1 MKSTI
6 STLLLTLGLVSV
18 SCQSKSS
25 AYIDELI
32 ASNDEALLRA
42 KRTELSAQR
51 SLLDADIKRLDVVIA
66 SLDKSTSLPLVATY
80 EVTPQEFNHFTSFQ
94 GTVKTMK
101 NINVYPE
108 IPGQLLEV
116 MVVEGQKVE
125 KDQVL
130 ARIDDGGLVAQLAQA
145 KSQLL
150 LAETVFNRQERLWSQ
165 NIGSEIQF
173 LQAKTQFESAEK
185 AVDALSL
192 QAEKSVVRAPFDGTV
207 DQIFKEPGTIVAP
220 GMGSELFRVVNID
233 EVYVEVDVP
242 ETHITSIS
250 EGSKVRVNLSA
261 IGEEIDARISRVSK
275 VINPSN
281 RSFSVEVPLE
291 NKNGFIRP
299 NLMASVAI
307 NDYSN
312 KSAIMIPQSVVS
324 ENAEGKQYCFA
335 LEKSA
340 EGYVAKRLII
350 ETGKTS
356 EDFIEVLEGVENG
369 ALLITEGAKKVSD
382 NQPVKWLN

>member
-6 STLLLTLGLVSV
+6 STLLLTLALVSV

-25 AYIDELI
+25 GSIDELI
-32 ASNDEALLRA
+32 ASNDESLLRA
-42 KRTELSAQR
+42 KRTELSDQR
-51 SLLDADIKRLDVVIA
+51 NALDADIKRLDVVIA
-66 SLDKSTSLPLVATY
+66 SLDKSASLPLVATY

-108 IPGQLLEV
+108 MPGQLLEV
-116 MVVEGQKVE
+116 LIVEGQKVE

-130 ARIDDGGLVAQLAQA
+130 ARIDDGGLLAQLAQA

-192 QAEKSVVRAPFDGTV
+192 QAEKSIVRAPFDGTV

-220 GMGSELFRVVNID
+220 GMGSELFRVVNIE

-261 IGEEIDARISRVSK
+261 IGEEVDARIARVSK

-281 RSFSVEVPLE
+281 RSFTVEIPLE
-291 NKNGFIRP
+291 NPSGFIRP

-324 ENAEGKQYCFA
+324 ENAEGQQYCFA
-335 LEKSA
+335 LEKST
-340 EGYVAKRLII
+340 EGYIAKRLII
-350 ETGKTS
+350 ETGRTS
-356 EDFIEVLEGVENG
+356 EDLIEVLEGVDKG

>member
-6 STLLLTLGLVSV
+6 WTLLLTLGLVSV

-25 AYIDELI
+25 ASIDELI

-42 KRTELSAQR
+42 KRIELSAQR

-130 ARIDDGGLVAQLAQA
+130 ARIDDGGLLAQLAQA

-291 NKNGFIRP
+291 NKSGFIRP

-356 EDFIEVLEGVENG
+356 EDFIEVLEGIENG

>member
-25 AYIDELI
+25 GSIDELI
-32 ASNDEALLRA
+32 ASNDESLLRA
-42 KRTELSAQR
+42 KRTELSDQR
-51 SLLDADIKRLDVVIA
+51 NALDADIKRLDVVIA
-66 SLDKSTSLPLVATY
+66 SLDKSASLPLVTTY

-108 IPGQLLEV
+108 MPGQLLEV
-116 MVVEGQKVE
+116 LVVEGQKVE

-130 ARIDDGGLVAQLAQA
+130 ARIDDGGLLAQLAQA

-192 QAEKSVVRAPFDGTV
+192 QAEKSIVRAPFDGSV

-261 IGEEIDARISRVSK
+261 IGEEVDARIARVSK

-281 RSFSVEVPLE
+281 RSFTVEIPLD
-291 NKNGFIRP
+291 NHSGFIRP

-324 ENAEGKQYCFA
+324 ENAEGQQYCFA
-335 LEKSA
+335 LEKST
-340 EGYVAKRLII
+340 EGYIAKRLII
-350 ETGKTS
+350 ETGRTS
-356 EDFIEVLEGVENG
+356 EDLIEVLEGVDKG

-382 NQPVKWLN
+382 NQPVKRLN

>member
-6 STLLLTLGLVSV
+6 WTLLLTLGLISV

-25 AYIDELI
+25 ASIDELV
-32 ASNDEALLRA
+32 ASSDEALLRA
-42 KRTELSAQR
+42 KRTELSAER
-51 SLLDADIKRLDVVIA
+51 NLIDADIKRLDVVIA
-66 SLDKSTSLPLVATY
+66 SLDKSASLPLVATY

-108 IPGQLLEV
+108 MPGQLLDV

-130 ARIDDGGLVAQLAQA
+130 ARIDDGGLLAQLAQA

-150 LAETVFNRQERLWSQ
+150 LAETVYNRQERLWSQ

-220 GMGSELFRVVNID
+220 GIGSELFRVVNID

-250 EGSKVRVNLSA
+250 EDSKVQVSLPA
-261 IGEEIDARISRVSK
+261 IGENISAKIARVSK

-281 RSFSVEVPLE
+281 RSFTVEIPLK
-291 NKNGFIRP
+291 NKSGFIRP

-312 KSAIMIPQSVVS
+312 QSAIMIPQSVVS
-324 ENAEGKQYCFA
+324 ENAEGQQYCFA

-340 EGYVAKRLII
+340 KGYVAKRLII

-356 EDFIEVLEGVENG
+356 EDFIEVLDGVENG

>member
-6 STLLLTLGLVSV
+6 STLLLTLGLISV

-25 AYIDELI
+25 GSIDELI
-32 ASNDEALLRA
+32 ASNDESLLRA

-51 SLLDADIKRLDVVIA
+51 NALDADIKRLDVVIA
-66 SLDKSTSLPLVATY
+66 SLDKSASLPLVATY

-108 IPGQLLEV
+108 MPGQLLEV
-116 MVVEGQKVE
+116 LVVEGQKVE

-130 ARIDDGGLVAQLAQA
+130 ARIDDGGLLAQLAQA

-192 QAEKSVVRAPFDGTV
+192 QAEKSIVRAPFDGTV

-261 IGEEIDARISRVSK
+261 IGEEVDARIARVSK

-281 RSFSVEVPLE
+281 RSFTVEIPLD
-291 NKNGFIRP
+291 NHSGFIRP

-324 ENAEGKQYCFA
+324 ENAEGQQYCFA
-335 LEKSA
+335 LEKSTG
-340 EGYVAKRLII
+340 GYIAKRLII

-356 EDFIEVLEGVENG
+356 EDLIEVLEGVEKG

>member
-1 MKSTI
+1 MKSSI
-6 STLLLTLGLVSV
+6 WTLLLTLGLVSV
-18 SCQSKSS
+18 SCQTKSS
-25 AYIDELI
+25 GSIDELI
-32 ASNDEALLRA
+32 ASNDENLLRA

-51 SLLDADIKRLDVVIA
+51 NALDADIKRLDVVIA
-66 SLDKSTSLPLVATY
+66 SLDKSASLPLVATY

-108 IPGQLLEV
+108 MPGQLLEV
-116 MVVEGQKVE
+116 LVVEGQKVE

-130 ARIDDGGLVAQLAQA
+130 ARIDDGGLLAQLAQA

-150 LAETVFNRQERLWSQ
+150 LSETVFNRQERLWSQ

-192 QAEKSVVRAPFDGTV
+192 QAEKSIVRAPFDGTV

-242 ETHITSIS
+242 ETHITSIG
-250 EGSKVRVNLSA
+250 EGSKVQVNLPA
-261 IGEEIDARISRVSK
+261 IGEEIDARIARVSK

-281 RSFSVEVPLE
+281 RSFTVEIPLE
-291 NKNGFIRP
+291 NKSGFIRP

-324 ENAEGKQYCFA
+324 ENAEGQQYCFA
-335 LEKSA
+335 LEKST
-340 EGYVAKRLII
+340 EGYIAKRLII
-350 ETGKTS
+350 QTGKTS
-356 EDFIEVLEGVENG
+356 EDFIEVLDGVEKG

>member
-6 STLLLTLGLVSV
+6 STLLLTLALVSV

-25 AYIDELI
+25 ASIDELI
-32 ASNDEALLRA
+32 ASNDEVLLRA

-130 ARIDDGGLVAQLAQA
+130 ARIDDGGLLAQLAQA

-207 DQIFKEPGTIVAP
+207 DQIFKEPGTIVGP

-291 NKNGFIRP
+291 NKSGFIRP

-356 EDFIEVLEGVENG
+356 EDFIEVLEGIENG

>member
-1 MKSTI
+1 MKSPI
-6 STLLLTLGLVSV
+6 WTLLLTLGLVSV
-18 SCQSKSS
+18 SCQTKSS
-25 AYIDELI
+25 GSIDELI
-32 ASNDEALLRA
+32 ASNDENLLRA

-51 SLLDADIKRLDVVIA
+51 NVLDADIKRLDVVIA
-66 SLDKSTSLPLVATY
+66 SLDKSASLPLVATY

-108 IPGQLLEV
+108 MPGQLLEV
-116 MVVEGQKVE
+116 LVVEGQKVE
-125 KDQVL
+125 KNQVL
-130 ARIDDGGLVAQLAQA
+130 ARIDDGGLLAQLAQA

-185 AVDALSL
+185 AVEALSL

-250 EGSKVRVNLSA
+250 EGSKVHVNLSA
-261 IGEEIDARISRVSK
+261 IGEEIEARITRVSK

-281 RSFSVEVPLE
+281 RSFTVEIPLD
-291 NKNGFIRP
+291 NKSGFIRP

-312 KSAIMIPQSVVS
+312 NSAIMIPQSVVS
-324 ENAEGKQYCFA
+324 ENAEGQQYCFA
-335 LEKSA
+335 LEEST
-340 EGYVAKRLII
+340 EGYIAKRLII

-356 EDFIEVLEGVENG
+356 EDFIEVLDGVEKG

>member
-6 STLLLTLGLVSV
+6 WTLLLTLGLVSV

-25 AYIDELI
+25 ASIDELI

-291 NKNGFIRP
+291 NKSGFIRP

-356 EDFIEVLEGVENG
+356 EDFIEVLEGIENG

>member
-6 STLLLTLGLVSV
+6 STLLITLGLVSV

-25 AYIDELI
+25 VSIDELI

-130 ARIDDGGLVAQLAQA
+130 ARIDDGGLLAQLAQA

-291 NKNGFIRP
+291 NKSGFIRP

>member
-6 STLLLTLGLVSV
+6 STLLLTLGLISV

-25 AYIDELI
+25 GSIDELI
-32 ASNDEALLRA
+32 ASNDESLLRA

-51 SLLDADIKRLDVVIA
+51 NALDADIKRLDVVIA
-66 SLDKSTSLPLVATY
+66 SLDKSASLPLVATY

-108 IPGQLLEV
+108 MPGQLLEV
-116 MVVEGQKVE
+116 LVVEGQKVE

-130 ARIDDGGLVAQLAQA
+130 ARIDDGGLLAQLAQA

-192 QAEKSVVRAPFDGTV
+192 QAEKSIVRAPFDGTV

-261 IGEEIDARISRVSK
+261 IGEEIDARIARVSK

-281 RSFSVEVPLE
+281 RSFTVEIPLD
-291 NKNGFIRP
+291 NHSGFIRP

-324 ENAEGKQYCFA
+324 ENAEGQQYCFA
-335 LEKSA
+335 LEKST
-340 EGYVAKRLII
+340 EGYIARRLII
-350 ETGKTS
+350 QTGKTS
-356 EDFIEVLEGVENG
+356 EDFIEVLDGVEKG

>member
-6 STLLLTLGLVSV
+6 STLLLTLGLISV

-25 AYIDELI
+25 GSIDELI
-32 ASNDEALLRA
+32 ASNDESLLRA

-51 SLLDADIKRLDVVIA
+51 NALDADIKRLDVVIA
-66 SLDKSTSLPLVATY
+66 SLDKSASLPLVATY

-116 MVVEGQKVE
+116 LVVEGQKVE
-125 KDQVL
+125 KGQVL
-130 ARIDDGGLVAQLAQA
+130 ARIDDGGLLAQLAQA

-192 QAEKSVVRAPFDGTV
+192 QAEKSIVRAPFDGTV

-261 IGEEIDARISRVSK
+261 IGEEVDARIARVSK

-281 RSFSVEVPLE
+281 RSFTVEIPLD
-291 NKNGFIRP
+291 NQSGFIRP

-324 ENAEGKQYCFA
+324 ENAEGQQYCFA
-335 LEKSA
+335 LEKST
-340 EGYVAKRLII
+340 EGYIAKRLII

-356 EDFIEVLEGVENG
+356 EDLIEVLEGVEKG

>member
-1 MKSTI
+1 MKSSI
-6 STLLLTLGLVSV
+6 WTLLLTLGLVSV
-18 SCQSKSS
+18 SCQTKSS
-25 AYIDELI
+25 GSIDELI
-32 ASNDEALLRA
+32 ASNDENLLRA

-51 SLLDADIKRLDVVIA
+51 NALDADIKRLDVVIA
-66 SLDKSTSLPLVATY
+66 SLDKSASLPLVATY

-108 IPGQLLEV
+108 MPGQLLEV
-116 MVVEGQKVE
+116 LVVEGQKVE

-130 ARIDDGGLVAQLAQA
+130 ARIDDGGLLAQLAQA

-192 QAEKSVVRAPFDGTV
+192 QVEKSVVRAPFDGTV

-242 ETHITSIS
+242 ETHITSIG
-250 EGSKVRVNLSA
+250 EGSKVQVNLPA
-261 IGEEIDARISRVSK
+261 IGEEIDARIARVSK

-281 RSFSVEVPLE
+281 RSFTVEIPLN
-291 NKNGFIRP
+291 NKSGFIRP

-324 ENAEGKQYCFA
+324 ENAEGQQYCFA
-335 LEKSA
+335 LEKST
-340 EGYVAKRLII
+340 EGYIAKRLII
-350 ETGKTS
+350 KTGKTS
-356 EDFIEVLEGVENG
+356 EDFIEVLDGVENG
-369 ALLITEGAKKVSD
+369 TLLITEGAKKVSD

>member
-1 MKSTI
+1 MKSSI
-6 STLLLTLGLVSV
+6 WTLLLTLGLVSV
-18 SCQSKSS
+18 SCQTKSS
-25 AYIDELI
+25 GSIDELI
-32 ASNDEALLRA
+32 ASNDENLLRA

-51 SLLDADIKRLDVVIA
+51 NVLDTDIKRLDVVIA
-66 SLDKSTSLPLVATY
+66 SLDKSASLPLVATY
-80 EVTPQEFNHFTSFQ
+80 EVALQEFNHFTSFQ

-108 IPGQLLEV
+108 MPGQLLEV
-116 MVVEGQKVE
+116 LVVEGQKVE
-125 KDQVL
+125 KNQVL
-130 ARIDDGGLVAQLAQA
+130 ARIDDGGLLAQLAQA
-145 KSQLL
+145 KSQLV
-150 LAETVFNRQERLWSQ
+150 LAETLFNRQERLWSQ

-233 EVYVEVDVP
+233 KVYVEVDVP

-281 RSFSVEVPLE
+281 RSFTVEIPLE
-291 NKNGFIRP
+291 NKSGFIRP

-324 ENAEGKQYCFA
+324 ENAEGQQYCFA
-335 LEKSA
+335 LEKST
-340 EGYVAKRLII
+340 EGYIAKRLII

-356 EDFIEVLEGVENG
+356 EDFIEVLEGVEKG

>member
-1 MKSTI
+1 M
-6 STLLLTLGLVSV
+6 TLGLVSV
-18 SCQSKSS
+18 SCQTKSS
-25 AYIDELI
+25 GSIDELI
-32 ASNDEALLRA
+32 ASNDENLLRA

-51 SLLDADIKRLDVVIA
+51 NALDADIKRLDVVIA
-66 SLDKSTSLPLVATY
+66 SLDKSASLPLVATY

-108 IPGQLLEV
+108 MPGQLLEV
-116 MVVEGQKVE
+116 LVVEGQKVE

-130 ARIDDGGLVAQLAQA
+130 ARIDDGGLLAQLAQA

-250 EGSKVRVNLSA
+250 EGSKVHVNLSA
-261 IGEEIDARISRVSK
+261 IGEEIEARITRVSK

-281 RSFSVEVPLE
+281 RSFTVEIPLD
-291 NKNGFIRP
+291 NKSGFIRP

-312 KSAIMIPQSVVS
+312 NSAIMIPQSVVS
-324 ENAEGKQYCFA
+324 ENAEGQQYCFA
-335 LEKSA
+335 LEEST
-340 EGYVAKRLII
+340 EGYIAKRLII

-356 EDFIEVLEGVENG
+356 EDFIEVLDGVEKG

>member
-1 MKSTI
+1 MKSSI
-6 STLLLTLGLVSV
+6 WTLLLTLGLFSV
-18 SCQSKSS
+18 SCQTKSS
-25 AYIDELI
+25 GSIDELI
-32 ASNDEALLRA
+32 ASNDENLLRA
-42 KRTELSAQR
+42 KRTELSAER
-51 SLLDADIKRLDVVIA
+51 NLLDADIKRLDVVIA
-66 SLDKSTSLPLVATY
+66 SLDKSASLPLVTTY
-80 EVTPQEFNHFTSFQ
+80 EVTQQEFNHFTSFQ

-108 IPGQLLEV
+108 MPGQLLEV
-116 MVVEGQKVE
+116 LVVEGQKVE
-125 KDQVL
+125 KDQLL
-130 ARIDDGGLVAQLAQA
+130 ARIDDGGLLAQLAQA

-173 LQAKTQFESAEK
+173 LQAKTQFELAEK

-242 ETHITSIS
+242 ETHITSIRES
-250 EGSKVRVNLSA
+250 SKVQVSLPA
-261 IGEEIDARISRVSK
+261 IGENIDASIARVSK

-281 RSFSVEVPLE
+281 RSFKVEIPLN
-291 NKNGFIRP
+291 NKSGFIRP

-324 ENAEGKQYCFA
+324 ENAEGQQYCFA
-335 LEKSA
+335 LEKST
-340 EGYVAKRLII
+340 EGYIAKRLII

-356 EDFIEVLEGVENG
+356 EDFIEVLNGIENG
-369 ALLITEGAKKVSD
+369 TLLITEGAKKVSD

>member
-25 AYIDELI
+25 GSIDELI
-32 ASNDEALLRA
+32 ASNDENLLRA

-51 SLLDADIKRLDVVIA
+51 NALDADIKRLDVVIA
-66 SLDKSTSLPLVATY
+66 SLDKSASLPLVATY

-108 IPGQLLEV
+108 MPGQLLEV
-116 MVVEGQKVE
+116 LVVEGQKVE
-125 KDQVL
+125 KDQVR
-130 ARIDDGGLVAQLAQA
+130 ARIDDGGLLAQLAQA

-192 QAEKSVVRAPFDGTV
+192 QAEKSIVRAPFDGTV

-250 EGSKVRVNLSA
+250 EGSKVQVNLPA
-261 IGEEIDARISRVSK
+261 IGEEIDARIARVSK

-281 RSFSVEVPLE
+281 RSFTVEIPLE
-291 NKNGFIRP
+291 NKSGFIRP

-324 ENAEGKQYCFA
+324 ENAEGQQYCFA
-335 LEKSA
+335 LEEST
-340 EGYVAKRLII
+340 EGYIAKRLII
-350 ETGKTS
+350 QTGKTS
-356 EDFIEVLEGVENG
+356 EDFIEVLDGVEKG

>member
-1 MKSTI
+1 MKSSI
-6 STLLLTLGLVSV
+6 WTLLLTLGLVSV

-25 AYIDELI
+25 GSIDELI
-32 ASNDEALLRA
+32 ASNNESLLRV
-42 KRTELSAQR
+42 KRTELSSQR
-51 SLLDADIKRLDVVIA
+51 NALDADIKRLDVVIA
-66 SLDKSTSLPLVATY
+66 SLDKSANLPLVATY

-108 IPGQLLEV
+108 MPGQLLEV
-116 MVVEGQKVE
+116 LVVEGQKVE

-130 ARIDDGGLVAQLAQA
+130 ARIDDGGLLAQLAQA

-192 QAEKSVVRAPFDGTV
+192 QVEKSVVRAPFNGTV

-242 ETHITSIS
+242 ETHITSIG
-250 EGSKVRVNLSA
+250 EGSKVQVNLPA
-261 IGEEIDARISRVSK
+261 IGEEIDARIARVSK

-281 RSFSVEVPLE
+281 RSFTVEIPLD
-291 NKNGFIRP
+291 NKSGFIRP

-312 KSAIMIPQSVVS
+312 DSAIMIPQSVVS
-324 ENAEGKQYCFA
+324 ENAEGQQYCFA
-335 LEKSA
+335 LEKST
-340 EGYVAKRLII
+340 EGYIAKRLII
-350 ETGKTS
+350 QTGKTS
-356 EDFIEVLEGVENG
+356 EDFIEVLDGVEKG

>member
-1 MKSTI
+1 MKSPI
-6 STLLLTLGLVSV
+6 WTLLLTLGLVSV
-18 SCQSKSS
+18 SCQTKSS
-25 AYIDELI
+25 GSIDELI
-32 ASNDEALLRA
+32 ASNDENLLRA

-51 SLLDADIKRLDVVIA
+51 NVLDADIKRLDVVIA
-66 SLDKSTSLPLVATY
+66 SLDKSASLPLVATY

-108 IPGQLLEV
+108 MPGQLLEV
-116 MVVEGQKVE
+116 LVVEGQKVE

-130 ARIDDGGLVAQLAQA
+130 ARIDDGGLLAQLAQA

-192 QAEKSVVRAPFDGTV
+192 QAEKSIVRAPFDGTV

-250 EGSKVRVNLSA
+250 EGSKVQVNLPA
-261 IGEEIDARISRVSK
+261 IGEEIDARIARVSK

-281 RSFSVEVPLE
+281 RSFTVEIPLE
-291 NKNGFIRP
+291 NKSGFIRP

-324 ENAEGKQYCFA
+324 ENAEGQQYCFA
-335 LEKSA
+335 LEEST
-340 EGYVAKRLII
+340 EGYIAKRLII
-350 ETGKTS
+350 QTGKTS
-356 EDFIEVLEGVENG
+356 EDFIEVLDGVEKG

>member
-1 MKSTI
+1 MKSSI
-6 STLLLTLGLVSV
+6 WTLLLTLGLVSV
-18 SCQSKSS
+18 SCQTKSS
-25 AYIDELI
+25 GSIDELI
-32 ASNDEALLRA
+32 ASNDENLLRA
-42 KRTELSAQR
+42 KRTELSAKR
-51 SLLDADIKRLDVVIA
+51 NVLDADIKRLDVVIA
-66 SLDKSTSLPLVATY
+66 SLDKSASLPLVATY
-80 EVTPQEFNHFTSFQ
+80 EVTLQEFNHFTSFQ

-108 IPGQLLEV
+108 MPGQLLEV
-116 MVVEGQKVE
+116 FVVEGQKVE
-125 KDQVL
+125 KNQVL
-130 ARIDDGGLVAQLAQA
+130 ARIDDGGLLAQLAQA
-145 KSQLL
+145 KSQLV
-150 LAETVFNRQERLWSQ
+150 LAETLFNRQERLWSQ

-281 RSFSVEVPLE
+281 RSFTVEIPLE
-291 NKNGFIRP
+291 NKSGFIRP

-324 ENAEGKQYCFA
+324 ENAEGQQYCFA
-335 LEKSA
+335 LEKST
-340 EGYVAKRLII
+340 EGYIAKRLII

-356 EDFIEVLEGVENG
+356 KDFIEVLEGVEKG

>member
-6 STLLLTLGLVSV
+6 STLLLTLGLISV

-25 AYIDELI
+25 GSIDELI
-32 ASNDEALLRA
+32 ASNDESLLRA

-51 SLLDADIKRLDVVIA
+51 NALDADIKRLDVVIA
-66 SLDKSTSLPLVATY
+66 SLDKSASLPLVATY

-108 IPGQLLEV
+108 MPGQLLEV
-116 MVVEGQKVE
+116 LVVEGQKVE

-130 ARIDDGGLVAQLAQA
+130 ARIDDGGLLAQLAQA

-192 QAEKSVVRAPFDGTV
+192 QAEKSVVRAPFEGTV

-261 IGEEIDARISRVSK
+261 IGEEVDARIARVSK

-281 RSFSVEVPLE
+281 RSFTVEIPLD
-291 NKNGFIRP
+291 NHSGFIRP

-324 ENAEGKQYCFA
+324 ENAEGQQYCFA
-335 LEKSA
+335 LEKST
-340 EGYVAKRLII
+340 EGYIAKRLII

-356 EDFIEVLEGVENG
+356 EDLIEVLEGVEKG

>member
-1 MKSTI
+1 MKSSI
-6 STLLLTLGLVSV
+6 WTLLLTLGLVSV
-18 SCQSKSS
+18 SCQTKSS
-25 AYIDELI
+25 GSIDELI
-32 ASNDEALLRA
+32 ASNDENLLRA

-51 SLLDADIKRLDVVIA
+51 NVLDADIKRLDVVIA
-66 SLDKSTSLPLVATY
+66 SLDKSASLPLVATY

-108 IPGQLLEV
+108 MPGQLLEV
-116 MVVEGQKVE
+116 LVVEGQKVE

-130 ARIDDGGLVAQLAQA
+130 ARIDDGGLLAQLAQA

-192 QAEKSVVRAPFDGTV
+192 QAEKSIVRAPFDGTV

-233 EVYVEVDVP
+233 KVYVEVDVP

-250 EGSKVRVNLSA
+250 EGSKVQVNLPA
-261 IGEEIDARISRVSK
+261 IGEEIDARIARVSK

-281 RSFSVEVPLE
+281 RSFTVEIPLE
-291 NKNGFIRP
+291 NKSGFIRP

-324 ENAEGKQYCFA
+324 ENAEGQQYCFA
-335 LEKSA
+335 LEKST
-340 EGYVAKRLII
+340 EGYIAKRLII
-350 ETGKTS
+350 QTGKTS
-356 EDFIEVLEGVENG
+356 EDFIEVLDGVEKG

>member
-25 AYIDELI
+25 VSIDELI

-130 ARIDDGGLVAQLAQA
+130 ARIDDGGLLAQLAQA

-291 NKNGFIRP
+291 NKSGFIRP

>member
-1 MKSTI
+1 MKSSI
-6 STLLLTLGLVSV
+6 WTLLLTLGLVSV
-18 SCQSKSS
+18 SCQTKSS
-25 AYIDELI
+25 GSIDELI
-32 ASNDEALLRA
+32 ASNDENLLRA

-51 SLLDADIKRLDVVIA
+51 NALDTDIKRLDVVIA
-66 SLDKSTSLPLVATY
+66 SLDKSASLPLVATY
-80 EVTPQEFNHFTSFQ
+80 EVALQEFNHFTSFQ

-108 IPGQLLEV
+108 MPGQLLEV
-116 MVVEGQKVE
+116 LVVEGQKVE
-125 KDQVL
+125 KNQVL
-130 ARIDDGGLVAQLAQA
+130 ARIDDGGLLAQLAQA
-145 KSQLL
+145 KSQLV
-150 LAETVFNRQERLWSQ
+150 LAETLFNRQERLWSQ

-233 EVYVEVDVP
+233 KVYVEVDVP

-281 RSFSVEVPLE
+281 RSFTVEIPLE
-291 NKNGFIRP
+291 NKSGFIRP

-324 ENAEGKQYCFA
+324 ENAEGQQYCFA
-335 LEKSA
+335 LEEST
-340 EGYVAKRLII
+340 EGYIAKRLII

-356 EDFIEVLEGVENG
+356 EDFIEVLEGVEKG

>member
-1 MKSTI
+1 MKSSI
-6 STLLLTLGLVSV
+6 WTLLLTLGLVSV
-18 SCQSKSS
+18 SCQTKSS
-25 AYIDELI
+25 GSIDELI
-32 ASNDEALLRA
+32 ASNDENLLRA

-51 SLLDADIKRLDVVIA
+51 NALDTDIKRLDVVIA
-66 SLDKSTSLPLVATY
+66 SLDKSASLPLVATY
-80 EVTPQEFNHFTSFQ
+80 EVALQEFNHFTSFQ

-108 IPGQLLEV
+108 MPGQLLEV
-116 MVVEGQKVE
+116 LVVEGQKVE
-125 KDQVL
+125 KNQVL
-130 ARIDDGGLVAQLAQA
+130 ARIDDGGLLAQLAQA
-145 KSQLL
+145 KSQLV
-150 LAETVFNRQERLWSQ
+150 LAETLFNRQERLWSQ

-233 EVYVEVDVP
+233 KVYVEVDVP

-281 RSFSVEVPLE
+281 RSFAVEIPLE
-291 NKNGFIRP
+291 NKSGFIRP

-324 ENAEGKQYCFA
+324 ENAEGQQYCFA
-335 LEKSA
+335 LEKST
-340 EGYVAKRLII
+340 EGYIAKRLII

-356 EDFIEVLEGVENG
+356 EDFIEVLEGVEKG

>member
-1 MKSTI
+1 MKSSI
-6 STLLLTLGLVSV
+6 WTLLLTLGLVSV
-18 SCQSKSS
+18 SCQTKSS
-25 AYIDELI
+25 GSIDELI
-32 ASNDEALLRA
+32 ASNDENLLRA

-51 SLLDADIKRLDVVIA
+51 NALDADIKRLDVVIA
-66 SLDKSTSLPLVATY
+66 SLDKSASLPLVATY
-80 EVTPQEFNHFTSFQ
+80 EVTLQEFNHFTSFQ

-108 IPGQLLEV
+108 MPGQLLEV
-116 MVVEGQKVE
+116 FVVEGQKVE
-125 KDQVL
+125 KNQVL
-130 ARIDDGGLVAQLAQA
+130 ARIDDGGLLAQLAQA
-145 KSQLL
+145 KSQLV
-150 LAETVFNRQERLWSQ
+150 LAETVFKRQERLWSQ

-281 RSFSVEVPLE
+281 RSFTVEIPLE
-291 NKNGFIRP
+291 NKSGFIRP

-312 KSAIMIPQSVVS
+312 DSAIMIPQSVVS
-324 ENAEGKQYCFA
+324 ENAEGQQYCFA
-335 LEKSA
+335 LEEST
-340 EGYVAKRLII
+340 EGYIAKRLII

-356 EDFIEVLEGVENG
+356 KDFIEVLEGVEKG

>member
-6 STLLLTLGLVSV
+6 WTLLLTLGLVSV

-25 AYIDELI
+25 ASIDELI

-130 ARIDDGGLVAQLAQA
+130 ARIDDGGLLAQLAQA

-207 DQIFKEPGTIVAP
+207 DQIFKEPGIIVAP

-291 NKNGFIRP
+291 NKSGFIRP

-356 EDFIEVLEGVENG
+356 EDFIEVLEGIENG

>member
-6 STLLLTLGLVSV
+6 STLLLTLALVSV

-25 AYIDELI
+25 GSIDELI
-32 ASNDEALLRA
+32 ASNDESLLRA
-42 KRTELSAQR
+42 KRTELSDQR
-51 SLLDADIKRLDVVIA
+51 NALDADIKRLDVVIA
-66 SLDKSTSLPLVATY
+66 SLDKSASLPLVATY

-108 IPGQLLEV
+108 MPGQLLEV
-116 MVVEGQKVE
+116 LVVEGQKVE

-130 ARIDDGGLVAQLAQA
+130 ARIDDGGLLAQLEQA

-150 LAETVFNRQERLWSQ
+150 LAETVFKRQERLWSQ

-185 AVDALSL
+185 AVDALGL

-261 IGEEIDARISRVSK
+261 IGEEIDARIARVSK

-281 RSFSVEVPLE
+281 RSFTVEIPLD
-291 NKNGFIRP
+291 NKSGYIRP

-324 ENAEGKQYCFA
+324 ENAEGQQYCFA

-340 EGYVAKRLII
+340 EGYIAKRLII
-350 ETGKTS
+350 QTGKTS
-356 EDFIEVLEGVENG
+356 EDFIEVLDGVKNG

>member
-6 STLLLTLGLVSV
+6 STLLLTLALVSV

-25 AYIDELI
+25 GSIDELI
-32 ASNDEALLRA
+32 ASNDESLLRA

-51 SLLDADIKRLDVVIA
+51 NALDADIKRLDVVIA
-66 SLDKSTSLPLVATY
+66 SLDKSASLPLVATY

-108 IPGQLLEV
+108 MPGQLLEV
-116 MVVEGQKVE
+116 LVVEGQKVE

-130 ARIDDGGLVAQLAQA
+130 ARIDDGGLLAQLAQA

-192 QAEKSVVRAPFDGTV
+192 QAEKSIVRAPFDGTV

-261 IGEEIDARISRVSK
+261 IGEEVDARIARVSK

-281 RSFSVEVPLE
+281 RSFTVEIPLD
-291 NKNGFIRP
+291 NHSGFIRP

-324 ENAEGKQYCFA
+324 ENAEGQQYCFA
-335 LEKSA
+335 LEKST
-340 EGYVAKRLII
+340 EGYIAKRLII

-356 EDFIEVLEGVENG
+356 EDLIEVLEGVEKG

>member
-6 STLLLTLGLVSV
+6 STLLLTLALVSV

-25 AYIDELI
+25 GSIDELI
-32 ASNDEALLRA
+32 ASNDESLLRA
-42 KRTELSAQR
+42 KRTELSDQR
-51 SLLDADIKRLDVVIA
+51 NALDADIKRLDVVIA
-66 SLDKSTSLPLVATY
+66 SLDKSASLPLVATY

-108 IPGQLLEV
+108 MPGQLLEV
-116 MVVEGQKVE
+116 LVVEGQKVE

-130 ARIDDGGLVAQLAQA
+130 ARIDDGGLLAQLEQA

-150 LAETVFNRQERLWSQ
+150 LAETVFKRQERLWSQ

-185 AVDALSL
+185 AVDALGL

-250 EGSKVRVNLSA
+250 EGSIVRVNLSA
-261 IGEEIDARISRVSK
+261 IGEEIDARIARVSK

-281 RSFSVEVPLE
+281 RSFTVEIPLD
-291 NKNGFIRP
+291 NKSGYIRP

-324 ENAEGKQYCFA
+324 ENAEGQQYCFA

-340 EGYVAKRLII
+340 EGYIAKRLII
-350 ETGKTS
+350 QTGKTS
-356 EDFIEVLEGVENG
+356 EDFIEVLDGVKNG

-382 NQPVKWLN
+382 NQQVKWLI

>member
-1 MKSTI
+1 MKSSI
-6 STLLLTLGLVSV
+6 WTLLLTLGLVSV
-18 SCQSKSS
+18 SCQTKSS
-25 AYIDELI
+25 GSIDELI
-32 ASNDEALLRA
+32 ASNDENLLRA

-51 SLLDADIKRLDVVIA
+51 NALDADIKRLDVVIA
-66 SLDKSTSLPLVATY
+66 SLDKSASLPLVATY

-108 IPGQLLEV
+108 MPGQLLEV
-116 MVVEGQKVE
+116 LVVEGQKVE

-130 ARIDDGGLVAQLAQA
+130 ARIDDGGLLAQLAQA

-173 LQAKTQFESAEK
+173 LQAKTQFELAEK

-192 QAEKSVVRAPFDGTV
+192 QAEKSLVRAPFDGTV

-220 GMGSELFRVVNID
+220 GMGSELFRVVNLD

-250 EGSKVRVNLSA
+250 ESSKVQVSLPA
-261 IGEEIDARISRVSK
+261 IGENIDASIARVSK

-281 RSFSVEVPLE
+281 RSFKVEIPLN
-291 NKNGFIRP
+291 NKSGFIRP

-324 ENAEGKQYCFA
+324 ENAEGQQYCFA
-335 LEKSA
+335 LEKST
-340 EGYVAKRLII
+340 EGYIAKRLII
-350 ETGKTS
+350 KTGKTS
-356 EDFIEVLEGVENG
+356 EDFIEVLDGVEKG

>member
-1 MKSTI
+1 MKSSI
-6 STLLLTLGLVSV
+6 WTLLLTLGLVSV
-18 SCQSKSS
+18 SCQTKSS
-25 AYIDELI
+25 GSIDELI
-32 ASNDEALLRA
+32 ASNDENLLRA

-51 SLLDADIKRLDVVIA
+51 NALDTDIKRLDVVIA
-66 SLDKSTSLPLVATY
+66 SLDKSASLPLVATY
-80 EVTPQEFNHFTSFQ
+80 EVALQEFNHFTSFQ

-108 IPGQLLEV
+108 MPGQLLEV
-116 MVVEGQKVE
+116 LVVEGQKVE
-125 KDQVL
+125 KNQVL
-130 ARIDDGGLVAQLAQA
+130 ARIDDGGLLAQLAQA
-145 KSQLL
+145 KSQLV
-150 LAETVFNRQERLWSQ
+150 LAETLFNRQERLWSQ

-233 EVYVEVDVP
+233 KVYVEVDVP

-281 RSFSVEVPLE
+281 RSFTVEIPLE
-291 NKNGFIRP
+291 NKSGFIRP

-324 ENAEGKQYCFA
+324 ENAEGQQYCFA
-335 LEKSA
+335 LEKST
-340 EGYVAKRLII
+340 EGYIAKRLII

-356 EDFIEVLEGVENG
+356 EDFIEVLEGVEKG

>member
-25 AYIDELI
+25 GSIDELI
-32 ASNDEALLRA
+32 ASNDESLLRA

-51 SLLDADIKRLDVVIA
+51 NALDADIKRLDVVIA
-66 SLDKSTSLPLVATY
+66 SLDKSASLPLVATY

-108 IPGQLLEV
+108 MPGQLLEV
-116 MVVEGQKVE
+116 LVVEGQKVE

-130 ARIDDGGLVAQLAQA
+130 ARIDDGGLLAQLAQA

-173 LQAKTQFESAEK
+173 LQAKTQFELAEK

-291 NKNGFIRP
+291 NKSGFIRP

-324 ENAEGKQYCFA
+324 ENAEGQQYCFA

-356 EDFIEVLEGVENG
+356 EDFIEVLEGIENG

>member
-25 AYIDELI
+25 GSIDELI
-32 ASNDEALLRA
+32 ASNDESLLRA

-51 SLLDADIKRLDVVIA
+51 NALDADIKRLDVVIA
-66 SLDKSTSLPLVATY
+66 SLDKSASLPLVATY

-108 IPGQLLEV
+108 MPGQLLEV
-116 MVVEGQKVE
+116 LVVEGQKVE
-125 KDQVL
+125 KGQVL
-130 ARIDDGGLVAQLAQA
+130 ARIDDGGLLAQLAQA

-192 QAEKSVVRAPFDGTV
+192 QAEKSIVRAPFDGTV

-261 IGEEIDARISRVSK
+261 IGEEVDARIARVSK

-281 RSFSVEVPLE
+281 RSFTVEIPLD
-291 NKNGFIRP
+291 NQSGFIRP

-324 ENAEGKQYCFA
+324 ENAEGQQYCFA
-335 LEKSA
+335 LEKST
-340 EGYVAKRLII
+340 EGYIAKRLII

-356 EDFIEVLEGVENG
+356 EDLIEVLEGVEKG

>member
-6 STLLLTLGLVSV
+6 STLLLTLALVSV

-25 AYIDELI
+25 GSIDELI
-32 ASNDEALLRA
+32 ASNDESLLRA
-42 KRTELSAQR
+42 KRTELSDQR
-51 SLLDADIKRLDVVIA
+51 NALDADIKRLDVVIA
-66 SLDKSTSLPLVATY
+66 SLDKSASLPLVAAY

-108 IPGQLLEV
+108 MPGQLLEV
-116 MVVEGQKVE
+116 LVVEGQKVE

-130 ARIDDGGLVAQLAQA
+130 ARIDDGGLLAQLAQA

-173 LQAKTQFESAEK
+173 LQAKTQYESAEK

-261 IGEEIDARISRVSK
+261 IGEEVDARIARVSK

-281 RSFSVEVPLE
+281 RSFTVEIPLD
-291 NKNGFIRP
+291 NHSGFIRP

-324 ENAEGKQYCFA
+324 ENAEGQQYCFA
-335 LEKSA
+335 LEKST
-340 EGYVAKRLII
+340 EGYIAKRLII
-350 ETGKTS
+350 ETGRTS
-356 EDFIEVLEGVENG
+356 EDLIEVLEGVDKG

>member
-1 MKSTI
+1 MKSSI
-6 STLLLTLGLVSV
+6 WTLLLTLGLVSV
-18 SCQSKSS
+18 SCQTKSS
-25 AYIDELI
+25 GSIDELI
-32 ASNDEALLRA
+32 ASNDENLLRA

-51 SLLDADIKRLDVVIA
+51 NALDADIKRLDVVIA
-66 SLDKSTSLPLVATY
+66 SLDKSASLPLVATY
-80 EVTPQEFNHFTSFQ
+80 EVTLQEFNHFTSFQ

-108 IPGQLLEV
+108 MPGQLLEV
-116 MVVEGQKVE
+116 FVVEGQKVE
-125 KDQVL
+125 KNQVL
-130 ARIDDGGLVAQLAQA
+130 ARIDDGGLLAQLAQA
-145 KSQLL
+145 KSQLV
-150 LAETVFNRQERLWSQ
+150 LAETLFNRQERLWSQ

-281 RSFSVEVPLE
+281 RSFTVEIPLE
-291 NKNGFIRP
+291 NKSGFIRP

-324 ENAEGKQYCFA
+324 ENAEGQQYCFA
-335 LEKSA
+335 LEKST
-340 EGYVAKRLII
+340 EGYIAKRLII

-356 EDFIEVLEGVENG
+356 EDFIEVLEGVEKG

>member
-6 STLLLTLGLVSV
+6 STLLLTLGLISV

-25 AYIDELI
+25 GSIDELI
-32 ASNDEALLRA
+32 ASNDESLLRA

-51 SLLDADIKRLDVVIA
+51 NALDADIKRLDVVIA
-66 SLDKSTSLPLVATY
+66 SLDKSASLPLVATY

-108 IPGQLLEV
+108 MPGQLLEV
-116 MVVEGQKVE
+116 LVVEGQKVE

-130 ARIDDGGLVAQLAQA
+130 ARIDDGGLLAQLAQA

-173 LQAKTQFESAEK
+173 LQAKTQFELAEK

-261 IGEEIDARISRVSK
+261 IGEEVDARIARVSK

-281 RSFSVEVPLE
+281 RSFTVEIPLD
-291 NKNGFIRP
+291 NHSGFIRP

-324 ENAEGKQYCFA
+324 ENAEGQQYCFA
-335 LEKSA
+335 LEKST
-340 EGYVAKRLII
+340 EGYIAKRLII

-356 EDFIEVLEGVENG
+356 EDLIEVLEGVEKG

>member
-1 MKSTI
+1 MKSPI
-6 STLLLTLGLVSV
+6 WTLLLILALSSV
-18 SCQSKSS
+18 SCRSKSS
-25 AYIDELI
+25 VSINELI
-32 ASNDEALLRA
+32 DSNDENRLRA
-42 KRTELSAQR
+42 KRTELSQERNAID
-51 SLLDADIKRLDVVIA
+51 SDIRRLDVVIA
-66 SLDKSTSLPLVATY
+66 SLDKTASLPLVATY
-80 EVTPQEFNHFTSFQ
+80 QVTPQEFNHYTSFQ

-108 IPGQLLEV
+108 MPGQLLEV
-116 MVVEGQKVE
+116 VVVEGQKVE

-150 LAETVFNRQERLWSQ
+150 LSETLFNRQERLWSQ

-173 LQAKTQFESAEK
+173 LQAKTQFESAQK
-185 AVDALSL
+185 AVDALGL
-192 QAEKSVVRAPFDGTV
+192 QAEKAVVRAPFDGTV

-220 GMGSELFRVVNID
+220 GMGSELFRVVNLN
-233 EVYVEVDVP
+233 EVYVEVEVP
-242 ETHITSIS
+242 ETHITSIG
-250 EGSKVRVNLSA
+250 EGSKVRVSLPA
-261 IGEEIDARISRVSK
+261 IDEEVEALVARLSK

-281 RSFSVEVPLE
+281 RSFSVEIPVI

-312 KSAIMIPQSVVS
+312 KEAIMIPQSIVS
-324 ENAEGKQYCFA
+324 ENAEGEQYCFE
-335 LEKSA
+335 LEKSN
-340 EGYVAKRLII
+340 EGYVAKRRII
-350 ETGKTS
+350 QTGKTS
-356 EDFIEVLEGVENG
+356 KDFIEVLNGVENG
-369 ALLITEGAKKVSD
+369 ALLITEGAKEVSD

>member
-1 MKSTI
+1 MKSSI
-6 STLLLTLGLVSV
+6 WTLLLTLGLFSV
-18 SCQSKSS
+18 SCQTKSS
-25 AYIDELI
+25 GSIDELI
-32 ASNDEALLRA
+32 ASNDENLLRA
-42 KRTELSAQR
+42 KRTELSAER
-51 SLLDADIKRLDVVIA
+51 NLLDADIKRLDVVIA
-66 SLDKSTSLPLVATY
+66 SLDKSASLPLVTTY
-80 EVTPQEFNHFTSFQ
+80 EVTQQEFNHFTSFQ

-108 IPGQLLEV
+108 MPGQLLEV
-116 MVVEGQKVE
+116 LVVEGQKVE
-125 KDQVL
+125 KDQLL
-130 ARIDDGGLVAQLAQA
+130 ARIDDGGLLAQLAQA

-173 LQAKTQFESAEK
+173 LQAKTQFELAEK

-220 GMGSELFRVVNID
+220 GMGSELFRVVNLD

-242 ETHITSIS
+242 ETHITSIRES
-250 EGSKVRVNLSA
+250 SKVQVSLPA
-261 IGEEIDARISRVSK
+261 IGENIDASIARVSK

-281 RSFSVEVPLE
+281 RSFKVEIPLN
-291 NKNGFIRP
+291 NKSGFIRP

-324 ENAEGKQYCFA
+324 ENAEGQQYCFA
-335 LEKSA
+335 LEKST
-340 EGYVAKRLII
+340 EGYIAKRLII

-356 EDFIEVLEGVENG
+356 EDFIEVLNGIENG
-369 ALLITEGAKKVSD
+369 TLLITEGAKKVSD

>member
-291 NKNGFIRP
+291 NKSGFIRP